1 MGNDRKRAYRVSFI
15 NGGKI
20 YEVYAREVSHGAL
33 FGFLEVEGLLFG
45 ERTQLVVDPAEESLQ
60 REFQGVERTFI
71 PLHSVVRVD
80 EVEKRG
86 TATIRALD
94 RSEGEAPGRP
104 VYTPPPRSGE

>member
-1 MGNDRKRAYRVSFI
+1 MGNNTKRAYRISFI

-20 YEVYAREVSHGAL
+20 YEVYAREVSHGSL

-86 TATIRALD
+86 TATIRSLD
-94 RSEGEAPGRP
+94 RSASDGAAKP
-104 VYTPPPRSGE
+104 VYTPPPATKG